1 LSAAL
6 DSGISLTIPSLAAS
20 ELGTENTE
28 VNAGGAIS
36 PMQLAMHEE
45 PSYSREMERSNSALH
60 RIPWLTLL
68 LGVAAAGCVAV
79 FLAWLL
85 LPTPGVVAT
94 VGFLVCVHLAVTVAN
109 CRRATAV
116 AGTSQLETPFLLA
129 RDADMFQRYQDVSE
143 SLLIASRNPDPIY
156 REIALEHFDE
166 LNRKATTIAEGTFV
180 FEGTETWRIVYE
192 RLLRSPGLHLYR
204 SVAWVKNANYWQDEP
219 GRKSMAVNFELHEA
233 ERLNIERIAII
244 ADELW
249 LEGEVWPEELVC
261 QWLHEQHAR
270 GIWIKFV
277 RESALAHEPDL
288 IADIGIYGS
297 RALGIQELD
306 EQCRTVRFT
315 LTFDFAS
322 VSAAEER
329 WKRLSI
335 YAESFA
341 NYLDRYEMP

>member
-1 LSAAL
+1 MHVPNARLPRPRN
-6 DSGISLTIPSLAAS
+6 SGWLPFVAVIVSCLAVVFGWLYLSLAALTAIVGLLIS
-20 ELGTENTE
+20 LVLGLVILQIMRGRSALGDTSALET
-28 VNAGGAIS
+28 AL
-36 PMQLAMHEE
+36 QLAGDRNVFDR
-45 PSYSREMERSNSALH
+45 YQ
-60 RIPWLTLL
+60 RIAGSLL
-68 LGVAAAGCVAV
+68 LIS
-79 FLAWLL
+79 
-85 LPTPGVVAT
+85 
-94 VGFLVCVHLAVTVAN
+94 
-109 CRRATAV
+109 R
-116 AGTSQLETPFLLA
+116 Q
-129 RDADMFQRYQDVSE
+129 RDSIF
-143 SLLIASRNPDPIY
+143 
-156 REIALEHFDE
+156 REIALEHLDE
-166 LNRKATTIAEGTFV
+166 LVRRCSTIAEGTFV

-192 RLLRSPGLHLYR
+192 RLLRSPGLQLYR
-204 SVAWVKNANYWQDEP
+204 SVAWMKNQKYWHDEP

-249 LEGEVWPEELVC
+249 VEGEVWPTELIR

-277 RESALAHEPDL
+277 RQSALAHEPDL

-341 NYLDRYEMP
+341 SYLDRYEMP